1 MKAILRRLE
10 TGKRWPAAD
19 WGLRLTGL
27 ILLVICALAVVSLF
41 RSVHQIPRHEPS
53 PVELIAGLAVVQ
65 SCCIGTALLAAGQ
78 GLFEPVILPRIGNGT
93 AFSFPN
99 STPPRLQEQ
108 SHD

>member
-1 MKAILRRLE
+1 MKAILHRLE
-10 TGKRWPAAD
+10 TGQRWPAAD
-19 WGLRLTGL
+19 LCLRLAGAA
-27 ILLVICALAVVSLF
+27 LLSLCALAVAGLF

-65 SCCIGTALLAAGQ
+65 SWCLGTALFAAGQ
-78 GLFEPVILPRIGNGT
+78 GLFEPVILPRTGT
-93 AFSFPN
+93 GTDFPFQS